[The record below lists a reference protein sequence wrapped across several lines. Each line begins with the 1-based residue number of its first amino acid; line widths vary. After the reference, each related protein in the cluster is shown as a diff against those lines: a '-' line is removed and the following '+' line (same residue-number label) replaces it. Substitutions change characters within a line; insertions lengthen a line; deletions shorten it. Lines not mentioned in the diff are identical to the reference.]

1 MNKET
6 FYNKCQEN
14 GLILNTNQKN
24 QFDQY
29 YHLLYET
36 NKVMNLTAII
46 EEDEVYEKHFYDSLL
61 FSFELDL
68 NNKTLVDVGSGAG
81 FPGLV
86 IAIAYP

>member
-46 EEDEVYEKHFYDSLL
+46 EEDEV
-61 FSFELDL
+61 
-68 NNKTLVDVGSGAG
+68 
-81 FPGLV
+81 
-86 IAIAYP
+86 